1 MVGRRND
8 ATALTRLRTAAAM
21 LAVLLVCVFWE
32 SEAGATF
39 RYGDI
44 QLSGNLQTQNL
55 FRIQNGSETFSAFN
69 PVQQRNT
76 FRLQYEHQ
84 MAKGGKLLDSTLTLP
99 YIDSLNFFAY
109 YRFVYDSIYD
119 IAPGPTLNTQ
129 GGAIGGKIG
138 DVRNG
143 DRNDVAFENVLREV
157 FLDIKTTSPVSFRIG
172 RQQVVWGEALNFR
185 ALDSV
190 NALDLSWHLVFEAG
204 LFGKVGF
211 DELREPA
218 WTIKM
223 LTDLGSLGP
232 LSNQYFEAFD
242 IPFDFQPAYVRFL
255 PAPWSVPLRNPFRA
269 GLVLDAGAL
278 AGGPA
283 DTLLVQPCF
292 DYTGNPE
299 NNSDA
304 AANGHTVDFSNSAA
318 TGTCNSANLQRS
330 SIRQG
335 IYKRRDPMDVNQVGA
350 RYGANALGIGFT
362 LNYMYRRSLGAD
374 IPGSAVAKAQF
385 GRVNATSTSSLSYV
399 QFDNPPLAGTHETC
413 DQTTRQCRNV
423 NGYLRVPIEFY
434 YPYVHVAGVSMNYF
448 EEFTGAVWAAEAAYT
463 FGMPVSTQDQLS
475 NGLEKRDV
483 MLGAVSFDRPTWI
496 RFLNPRSTWL
506 IVGQLNFNWIRNH
519 GALRQIGTI
528 PGTVVPNVDG
538 DVGAPSVALIP
549 GQFDEGNRIDEMKE
563 LELLSLLV
571 ASTFYRGG
579 SFVPAIAIISDWAN
593 APSVTAIVG
602 FDFLPTNNVIVTPT
616 LRIFSN
622 FGRTVDEPWGPGRS
636 SQNDE
641 FQLKF
646 TYQF

>member
-1 MVGRRND
+1 MGGRGSDVRLAD
-8 ATALTRLRTAAAM
+8 RLR
-21 LAVLLVCVFWE
+21 LGAVGVGLLCLVW
-32 SEAGATF
+32 SPDAGATF
-39 RYGDI
+39 RYGDV
-44 QLSGNLQTQNL
+44 QVSGNVQTQNL
-55 FRIQNGSETFSAFN
+55 FRIQDGSETFSAFN

-84 MAKGGKLLDSTLTLP
+84 LAKGGDLLNSSLSLP

-129 GGAIGGKIG
+129 GGAMGGKIG
-138 DVRNG
+138 DVPNR
-143 DRNDVAFENVLREV
+143 DRDNVAFENVLREV
-157 FLDIKTTSPVSFRIG
+157 FLDIKTKGPVSFRIG
-172 RQQVVWGEALNFR
+172 RQQIVWGEALNFR

-223 LTDLGSLGP
+223 LTDLGSWGP
-232 LSNQYFEAFD
+232 LSNMYFEAYD
-242 IPFDFQPAYVRFL
+242 IPFDFQPAYARFL

-283 DTLLVQPCF
+283 NQLLVQPCI

-299 NNSDA
+299 NNSA
-304 AANGHTVDFSNSAA
+304 ASANGHSVDFSNAAA

-335 IYKRRDPMDVNQVGA
+335 IYSRRDPMDVNQVGA
-350 RYGANALGIGFT
+350 RYGANAFGVGFT
-362 LNYMYRRSLGAD
+362 LNYMYRRNLGAD
-374 IPGSAVAKAQF
+374 MPGSAVAKAQF
-385 GRVNATSTSSLSYV
+385 GRVNATSTSSLGYL
-399 QFDNPPLAGTHETC
+399 QFDNPPLAGTHQTC
-413 DQTTRQCRNV
+413 DPITRVCTNV
-423 NGYLRVPIEFY
+423 NGYLRIPVEFY
-434 YPYVHVAGVSMNYF
+434 YPYVHVAGMSLNYF
-448 EEFTGAVWAAEAAYT
+448 EEFTEAVWAAEATYT
-463 FGMPVSTQDQLS
+463 VGMPIATQNQLG
-475 NGLEKRDV
+475 NGLNKRDV
-483 MLGAVSFDRPTWI
+483 VLGAVSFDRPTWI

-506 IVGQLNFNWIRNH
+506 IVGQLNFNWVRNH
-519 GALRQIGTI
+519 HDLKQVGTI
-528 PGTVVPNVDG
+528 PGTVVPNVNG

-549 GQFDEGNRIDEMKE
+549 DQFDQGTRIDELKE

-579 SFVPAIAIISDWAN
+579 SFVPAIAVISDWTN
-593 APSVTAIVG
+593 APSLTFIVG
-602 FDFLPTNNVIVTPT
+602 FDFLPTNNIILTPT

-622 FGRTVDEPWGPGRS
+622 FGRAVDEPWGPGRS

-641 FQLKF
+641 VQLKF